1 MKILLIHS
9 DFLEYEPKTK
19 AIKDAEECKK
29 EKKRIEDCLVVLTS
43 VEKKD
48 SDNEA
53 KKAIAEIEK
62 VAEEVKAKKI
72 VIYPWVHLSNEPA
85 APSDALSLLKEVAS
99 GIKNYEVHRA
109 PFGWYKAFDIKC
121 KGHPLSELSREIKGG
136 EESEAVKKEETLKSE
151 WFIAE
156 PSGKMHKI
164 SKKGDKIEGFDFSKF
179 KGLEKMVKYEMAK
192 SRVMDKEPPH
202 IKFMKK
208 LEICQYEE
216 GSDPGHFR
224 WLPKGRLIKS
234 LIEDWVT
241 QETVAYGA
249 MEVQTPIMYDY
260 EHPSLKNYLNRFPAR
275 QYTIHTPNKKVF
287 LNFSACFGQFLIMH
301 DAMVSYKDLPMRLY
315 ELKPSFRV
323 EQRGE
328 LAGLRRLRAFTMP
341 DVHAFCKDEE
351 QAKEEMLKRLE
362 LAEKVVTGCGFEKE
376 DFGFAIRVVKDF
388 YEKHED
394 FVKGLVKKWGV
405 PTLVEMWDKRFFYY
419 VLKHEFNFIDA
430 LDKAACLTTDQI
442 DVENAER
449 YDITYTDKDNKKK
462 YPLILHMSPS
472 GAIER
477 VIYALLEKY
486 HMESEAAKKEGKKY
500 NPVFPLWLAPVQVR
514 LCPVSDEFNKD
525 AEKMADELAKNCIR
539 VDIDDRTES
548 ISKKVRDAEM
558 EWVNMV
564 IVIGEKEKSG
574 NLPVRLRETS
584 QVKNMKID
592 ELISNIRKETEG
604 KPFKQLSLPR
614 SLSRRIVFG

>member
-29 EKKRIEDCLVVLTS
+29 EKKRIDDCLVVFTA
-43 VEKKD
+43 VEKD
-48 SDNEA
+48 DDEA
-53 KKAIAEIEK
+53 KIKNTIEEIK
-62 VAEEVKAKKI
+62 HVAEEVKAKKI
-72 VIYPWVHLSNEPA
+72 VVYPWVHLSKEPA
-85 APSDALSLLKEVAS
+85 APAAALQALKQIAS
-99 GIKNYEVHRA
+99 GIKGYEVYRA
-109 PFGWYKAFDIKC
+109 PFGWYKAFGIKC
-121 KGHPLSELSREIKGG
+121 KGHPLSELSREISGDDV
-136 EESEAVKKEETLKSE
+136 SEAVKKEEKLTSE

-156 PSGKMHKI
+156 PSGKIHKI
-164 SKKGDKIEGFDFSKF
+164 SMQNGKIHGYDFYSHPK
-179 KGLEKMVKYEMAK
+179 LEKMVSYEMEKNRA
-192 SRVMDKEPPH
+192 VTIEPPH
-202 IKFMKK
+202 IRLMKK
-208 LEICQYEE
+208 LDLCQYEE

-224 WLPKGRLIKS
+224 WLPKGRLIKA

-241 QETVAYGA
+241 EKTIAYGA
-249 MEVQTPIMYDY
+249 MEVQTPMMYDY
-260 EHPSLKNYLNRFPAR
+260 EHPSLKKYMNRFPAR
-275 QYTIHTPNKKVF
+275 QYTIQTPNKRVF

-301 DAMVSYKDLPMRLY
+301 DANVSYKDLPMRLY

-351 QAKEEMLKRLE
+351 QAKEEMLRRFE
-362 LAEKVVTGCGFEKE
+362 LADEIVKGLGFSRE

-388 YEKHED
+388 YGQHKD
-394 FVKGLVKKWGV
+394 FVSELVKRWGAPV
-405 PTLVEMWDKRFFYY
+405 LIETWDKQFFYY
-419 VLKHEFNFIDA
+419 VLKHEWNFIDA

-449 YDITYTDKDNKKK
+449 YEIKYTDSDNSQK

-486 HMESEAAKKEGKKY
+486 FMESKATDKKY
-500 NPVFPLWLAPVQVR
+500 NPMFPLWLAPVQVR
-514 LCPVSDEFNKD
+514 LCPVSDSYVKD
-525 AEKMADELAKNCIR
+525 AEKLADEMEKHSIR
-539 VDIDDRTES
+539 VDVDDRSET

-558 EWVNMV
+558 EWVNMS

-574 NLPVRLRETS
+574 SLPVRFRKDGKV
-584 QVKNMKID
+584 QIMKMD
-592 ELISNIRKETEG
+592 ELIAHIKNETKG
-604 KPFKQLSLPR
+604 KPFRPLSLPR